1 MLEPKTRN
9 VEPEMLM
16 EQLFR
21 LTELEMR
28 VPLNLNVLDPAG
40 VPRVMSLK
48 EALQA
53 FLDHRREVLQRRSR
67 HRLAAV
73 ARRIEILK
81 GQIIVYLNLD
91 EVIRIIREADE
102 PKAEM
107 MARWDLSEVQA
118 EAILEH
124 AAARLAPARR
134 DRDPEG
140 DRRAVGRSR
149 RGWRACWRASAG
161 NGGRSPRRSRE
172 TGAEFGGDTALGRRR
187 TAIAEAP
194 ATGRDPGRGVDRAR
208 AGDGAVLGKRA
219 GCARSRGTASSAAE
233 QKYKEGDGPRFAVAG
248 RDHRPADRVRDQ
260 WPLLHDRASTGCPA
274 GAARASRCG

>member
-1 MLEPKTRN
+1 
-9 VEPEMLM
+9 MLM

-21 LTELEMR
+21 LTELEVR

-73 ARRIEILK
+73 ARRLEILK

-102 PKAEM
+102 PKARDDGALGIERG
-107 MARWDLSEVQA
+107 AGRGDPQY
-118 EAILEH
+118 

-140 DRRAVGRSR
+140 DGGAVGARR
-149 RGWRACWRASAG
+149 RGSRACWRASAG
-161 NGGRSPRRSRE
+161 NGARSAKEVRE
-172 TGAEFGGDTALGRRR
+172 TSAEFGGDTAPGRRR
-187 TAIAEAP
+187 TALAEAP
-194 ATGRDPGRGVDRAR
+194 VPGEIPAEAHDRAR
-208 AGDGAVLGKRA
+208 AGDRAVLGQGLDPR
-219 GCARSRGTASSAAE
+219 GQGARRGGGGAE
-233 QKYKEGDGPRFAVAG
+233 IQGGRRPALCDPG
-248 RDHRPADRVRDQ
+248 RDHRPADRVRAPMAASTP
-260 WPLLHDRASTGCPA
+260 WASTGCRA